1 MFFLFLFCLLYGENI
16 YMRRSTYI
24 FCVIFT
30 GVIVFLMT
38 IWRFESLIGEG
49 VLYPFGPDTSIWGK
63 AALLARYNAPQTVP
77 PAFPELVSLM
87 APGGA
92 LVQGALRANILS
104 AALGVLGC
112 YLGGLWLVSSRGA
125 SLLIGASCAMLA
137 LYTFPVFPYM
147 YYIQP
152 DIMALAMVSM
162 CGAGL
167 LCVYRYQSTSSV
179 LFLGFWIGMA
189 FSTREHGLVL
199 LASCIVFLWWLLR
212 YRSQIWMFLLGVQL
226 GGGLGAGAPYL
237 PFFRP
242 HGGLNGS
249 LTKAQV
255 ALMDTINQRTEN
267 NVVGKTQYE
276 QEAQESTGMIDFL
289 TNVIGQSIEKSAD
302 FHMALIILLLGAI
315 VLCTRKRGWVVVLI
329 ALSPLLASLVVWT
342 QWRHFFVLLPIMTIL
357 GWGGVSILLYRL
369 FRIWGVIALF
379 GYAIFYSSFLA
390 PYQEYYAKETK
401 RGLLKQQQRYA
412 SEIQL
417 AKDVKSLD
425 DGQSLLMADPTMS
438 ILTGMAPIFLQGKE
452 VHDPGY
458 PTYPNFVY
466 WTLVVTKKKMSRRWK
481 LLKKS
486 GSYFVYQSLRPSG
499 VDVRCLKGEWD
510 GPIVERLPQDGVRL
524 RPKKSSG
531 CTP

>member
-1 MFFLFLFCLLYGENI
+1 MK
-16 YMRRSTYI
+16 RTTYVAFACI
-24 FCVIFT
+24 I
-30 GVIVFLMT
+30 GVVVFLMT
-38 IWRFESLIGEG
+38 VWRFDALMGDGI
-49 VLYPFGPDTSIWGK
+49 LYPFGPDTSIWGK

-77 PAFPELVSLM
+77 PAFPELVSLL
-87 APGGA
+87 APNGE
-92 LVQGALRANILS
+92 LVQGALKANILS
-104 AALGVLGC
+104 SALGVTGC
-112 YLGGLWLVSSRGA
+112 FLGGLWLVSARFS
-125 SLLIGASCAMLA
+125 SLLVGTSCAILA

-152 DIMALAMVSM
+152 DIMALAMISM

-167 LCVYRYQSTSSV
+167 LCVYRFQNTYSV

-199 LASCIVFLWWLLR
+199 LTSSLFFLWWLLR
-212 YRSQIWMFLLGVQL
+212 HRSQMWLFLLGVQL

-267 NVVGKTQYE
+267 NVVGQTQYE
-276 QEAQESTGMIDFL
+276 QEAQESTGMIDFI
-289 TNVIGQSIEKSAD
+289 TNVIGQSIEKSSD
-302 FHMALIILLLGAI
+302 FHMALIILFLGALI
-315 VLCTRKRGWVVVLI
+315 LCTSKKGWVVVLI
-329 ALSPLLASLVVWT
+329 ALSPLFASLVVWT
-342 QWRHFFVLLPIMTIL
+342 QWRHFFVLLPMMTMI
-357 GWGGVSILLYRL
+357 GWGGISILLYRL
-369 FRIWGVIALF
+369 FRVWGVFALL

-390 PYQEYYAKETK
+390 PYQEYYGKETR
-401 RGLLKQQQRYA
+401 RGLLEQQQRYT

-417 AKDVKSLD
+417 AKDLRSLD

-438 ILTGMAPIFLQGKE
+438 ILTGMAPIFLQGE
-452 VHDPGY
+452 EIHDPGY
-458 PTYPNFVY
+458 PAYPNFVY

-486 GSYFVYQSLRPSG
+486 GSFFVYQSLRPSG
-499 VDVRCLKGEWD
+499 VEVQCLKGEWD

-524 RPKKSSG
+524 RPNPALG
-531 CTP
+531 CRQ

>member
-1 MFFLFLFCLLYGENI
+1 M
-16 YMRRSTYI
+16 
-24 FCVIFT
+24 CVCII
-30 GVIVFLMT
+30 GIILFLMT
-38 IWRFESLIGEG
+38 IWRFEALIGDE
-49 VLYPFGPDTSIWGK
+49 LSYPFGPDTSIWGK

-87 APGGA
+87 APGGE
-92 LVQGALRANILS
+92 LVQGALRTNIFS
-104 AALGVLGC
+104 SALGVLGC
-112 YLGGLWLVSSRGA
+112 YLGGLWMVSSRVS
-125 SLLIGASCAMLA
+125 SLLVGVSCAILA
-137 LYTFPVFPYM
+137 LYTFPFFPYM

-167 LCVYRYQSTSSV
+167 LCVYRFQNTYSV

-199 LASCIVFLWWLLR
+199 LASCFVFLWWLLR
-212 YRSQIWMFLLGVQL
+212 NRSQIWIFLLGVQF

-255 ALMDTINQRTEN
+255 ALMDTLNQRTEN

-276 QEAQESTGMIDFL
+276 QGAEESTGMIDFL
-289 TNVIGQSIEKSAD
+289 TNVIGQSIEKSSD

-315 VLCTRKRGWVVVLI
+315 ILCMRKKGWVVVLI
-329 ALSPLLASLVVWT
+329 ALSPLFASLVVWT
-342 QWRHFFVLLPIMTIL
+342 QWRHFFVLLPIMTMI
-357 GWGGVSILLYRL
+357 GWGGLGILIYRL
-369 FRIWGVIALF
+369 FRVWGIVALL
-379 GYAIFYSSFLA
+379 GYAIFYSISLS
-390 PYQEYYAKETK
+390 PYQVYYAKETK
-401 RGLLKQQQRYA
+401 QGLLKQQKRYT
-412 SEIQL
+412 SDLKL
-417 AKDVKSLD
+417 AKELTLLD

-438 ILTGMAPIFLQGKE
+438 ILTGMAPIFLQGE
-452 VHDPGY
+452 EIHDPGY
-458 PTYPNFVY
+458 PAYPNFVY
-466 WTLVVTKKKMSRRWK
+466 WTLIVTKKKMGRRWE

-486 GSYFVYQSLRPSG
+486 GTYFVYQSRRPSG

-510 GPIVERLPQDGVRL
+510 GPIVERLPPDGVRL
-524 RPKKSSG
+524 RPRASLG
-531 CTP
+531 CSQYE

>member
-1 MFFLFLFCLLYGENI
+1 MK
-16 YMRRSTYI
+16 RSTYVAFACI
-24 FCVIFT
+24 T
-30 GVIVFLMT
+30 GLALFLLT
-38 IWRFESLIGEG
+38 IWRVSSLMRAEI
-49 VLYPFGPDTSIWGK
+49 LYPFGPDTSIWGK

-92 LVQGALRANILS
+92 LVQGALKANILS
-104 AALGVLGC
+104 SALGVLGC
-112 YLGGLWLVSSRGA
+112 YLGGLWLISSRVSSLFMGVA
-125 SLLIGASCAMLA
+125 CSILA
-137 LYTFPVFPYM
+137 LYTFPIFPYM

-152 DIMALAMVSM
+152 DIMALAMISM

-167 LCVYRYQSTSSV
+167 LCVHRFQNTYSV
-179 LFLGFWIGMA
+179 LFLGFWLGMA

-199 LASCIVFLWWLLR
+199 LASSSVFIWWLLR
-212 YRSQIWMFLLGVQL
+212 YRAQIWMFILGVQI

-276 QEAQESTGMIDFL
+276 QEAQETTGIIDFI

-302 FHMALIILLLGAI
+302 FHMALIILLLGTI
-315 VLCTRKRGWVVVLI
+315 ILCLRKKGWVVVVI
-329 ALSPLLASLVVWT
+329 ALSPLFASLVVWT

-357 GWGGVSILLYRL
+357 GWGGLGILLYRL
-369 FRIWGVIALF
+369 FRVWGVAALL
-379 GYAIFYSSFLA
+379 GYAVFYASFLG
-390 PYQEYYAKETK
+390 PYQEYYAKEAK
-401 RGLLKQQQRYA
+401 RGLLEQQQRYA

-417 AKDVKSLD
+417 AKDLKALD
-425 DGQSLLMADPTMS
+425 DGKSLLMADPTMS
-438 ILTGMAPIFLQGKE
+438 ILTGMAPIFLQGEE
-452 VHDPGY
+452 VHNPGY
-458 PTYPNFVY
+458 PAYPNFVY

-481 LLKKS
+481 LLKQS

-499 VDVRCLKGEWD
+499 VDIQCLKGFWD
-510 GPIVERLPQDGVRL
+510 GPIVERLPPDGVRL
-524 RPKKSSG
+524 RPKTVVG
-531 CTP
+531 CPSQ